1 MNSEQARDAVNG
13 AAIVVA
19 GIYFYR
25 KLIEPG
31 LAGSTA
37 VSANGVPTTVP
48 VSLTEPKSIGGAA
61 AQLLGKGPVA
71 STGRFVVGF
80 GFTFLVLSLMEGAS
94 PELAGNFALLIA
106 LGSVLGNG
114 LQVSKDVSAQLDE
127 KQRSVSAALG
137 GASPTTPTVQVAAWE
152 PASQPL
158 TRTTSTAGRS
168 RTKVS
173 A

>member
-1 MNSEQARDAVNG
+1 MNSEEARDAVNG
-13 AAIVVA
+13 AAIVIA

-31 LAGSTA
+31 LKGTAA
-37 VSANGVPTTVP
+37 VSATGVPQTVP

-80 GFTFLVLSLMEGAS
+80 GFTFIVLSLMEGAS
-94 PELAGNFALLIA
+94 PTLAGDFALLIA
-106 LGSVLGNG
+106 LGSILGNG
-114 LQVSKDVSAQLDE
+114 AQVFADVSSQLSE
-127 KQRSVSAALG
+127 TERSASASL
-137 GASPTTPTVQVAAWE
+137 STPTTATPTVSVAAWE
-152 PASQPL
+152 PLSQPL
-158 TRTTSTAGRS
+158 TRTTST
-168 RTKVS
+168 RTRPAVKS